1 MRGVHVLLHKYLT
14 EKFPILHMKVR
25 FSVLSNLHR
34 QNNFYGAILISVV

>member
-1 MRGVHVLLHKYLT
+1 MRVLHILLHKFLT

-34 QNNFYGAILISVV
+34 HNNFYGAILVSVV